1 MRIGIAVDEG
11 KEQSMASKAINV
23 VLDFIAAINRHDVS
37 GLLDLMAEDHTF
49 VDSGGRAQSGR
60 EKMRDGW
67 VEYFRM
73 FPDYTITVDTLF
85 QDEALVA
92 VFQSACGTYTGD
104 RGPVPENK
112 IEMPAAWMA
121 VVENGKVKHWQVY
134 ADWTEGCR
142 IIERDRVSHQKGSD
156 PC

>member
-1 MRIGIAVDEG
+1 
-11 KEQSMASKAINV
+11 MASKAINV

-37 GLLDLMAEDHTF
+37 SLFDLMAEDHTF
-49 VDSGGRAQSGR
+49 VDSRGQAQSGR
-60 EKMRDGW
+60 EEMNAGW

-73 FPDYTITVDTLF
+73 FPDYTITIDTLF
-85 QDEALVA
+85 QDETLVA
-92 VFQSACGTYTGD
+92 VFGSACGTYAGR
-104 RGPVPENK
+104 RGPVPENR

-142 IIERDRVSHQKGSD
+142 IIERDKAFHQKGSD